1 MPQCQNSSKF
11 VQWSKI
17 DTIAHKYTITNF
29 RRLVQA
35 LQWKVAGLS

>member
-17 DTIAHKYTITNF
+17 DAIAHKYTITNF